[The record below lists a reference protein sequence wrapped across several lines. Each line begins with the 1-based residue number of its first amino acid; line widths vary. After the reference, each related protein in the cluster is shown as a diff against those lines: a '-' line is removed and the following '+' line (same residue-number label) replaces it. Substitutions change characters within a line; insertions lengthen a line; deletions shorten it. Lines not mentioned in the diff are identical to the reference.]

1 MLGILLLYR
10 MPITLHNSPGSQF
23 PPQIKEQSFEMM
35 AHQICLHISVSCFPA
50 CAILCTS
57 WSSTIHHICH
67 SQGHLWIWPKFSS
80 PLICGSYPVLQLF
93 FSNLVKA
100 GKSAFWWLL
109 CANSSGDDASCPT
122 TELCPCPVR
131 AKNPWAS
138 LVCCPRIPTTPRD
151 GVQAGHRAT
160 GEKQTQDTGREG
172 TSGLVYACRP
182 NNEFI
187 LHLARL
193 N

>member
-57 WSSTIHHICH
+57 WSSTIRHICH
-67 SQGHLWIWPKFSS
+67 SQAHLWIWPKFSS
-80 PLICGSYPVLQLF
+80 PLSCGSYPVLQLF

-100 GKSAFWWLL
+100 GKSAFFLGGCCVLTALGVMHSVPELWL
-109 CANSSGDDASCPT
+109 
-122 TELCPCPVR
+122 CPVR
-131 AKNPWAS
+131 ANSPPGLSWCVAHEFQQPPE
-138 LVCCPRIPTTPRD
+138 LRFR
-151 GVQAGHRAT
+151 
-160 GEKQTQDTGREG
+160 QDTEPQVRSRHRTTG
-172 TSGLVYACRP
+172 TSGLVCACRP

-187 LHLARL
+187 LHLACL
-193 N
+193 I